1 MKQVAILITFLTLS
15 FFASAQQTAPVA
27 TAKKATPVMKV
38 DSKPSVITIP
48 AANNTAPKACCA
60 GKTQAQCSHD
70 SKGCTKPE
78 ESKPVCCQKSGST
91 CTGTAAKKKEEKKAE

>member
-1 MKQVAILITFLTLS
+1 MKQITILITFLAVS
-15 FFASAQQTAPVA
+15 FFAGAQQNTPVA

-48 AANNTAPKACCA
+48 ATTAAPKACCA

-70 SKGCTKPE
+70 SKACTKPE
-78 ESKPVCCQKSGST
+78 ESKPTCCQKSGST
-91 CTGTAAKKKEEKKAE
+91 CTGTAAKKQEEKKAE